1 MRIYYNLD
9 GVRLFFIIENIYIFS
24 KSNNFSYHA
33 IQFSVFKM
41 NKKLNFLIIVA
52 ALGYFV
58 DIYDLIVFNVV
69 KQESLLD
76 FISADLMDKTDTYL
90 FNCQMTG
97 MLLGGLIWGVL
108 GDKKGRVSVLFGSI
122 ILYSIA
128 NIANAFVTD
137 IPSYA
142 LARFM
147 AGIGLAG
154 ELGAGITL
162 VSENMEKSKRGIG
175 TMIIVS
181 VGALGAIAAA
191 VIGKN
196 GHHLVS
202 FLYTNFSISLK
213 NWQVTYLVGGV
224 LGLMLLLLRAGTYES
239 GMYKLVETNKSIQ
252 KGNLISLLRNK
263 KNLLKYLACIAIGLP
278 IWFTIGVLVNKSH
291 LFARNLG
298 VEIKVADSVMFAY
311 LGLSF
316 GDLLSGL
323 FSQLFKSRKKVI
335 FGYLAISLI
344 LYFIYLFNNQVSVSY
359 FKLMCFLLG
368 AATGYWALFV
378 TVACEQF
385 GTNIRSTV
393 TNTVPNFVRGAVVPI
408 TLGFAALQSNF
419 SFNITSSALVVGI
432 ICLTLAIIS
441 TAYIAES
448 FHKDLDYVEE

>member
-1 MRIYYNLD
+1 
-9 GVRLFFIIENIYIFS
+9 
-24 KSNNFSYHA
+24 
-33 IQFSVFKM
+33 M
-41 NKKLNFLIIVA
+41 NKKLNFLILVA

-76 FISADLMDKTDTYL
+76 FISPAEMDKTDTFL

-97 MLLGGLIWGVL
+97 MLLGGLIWGIL

-122 ILYSIA
+122 ILYSLA

-142 LARFM
+142 LARFL

-175 TMIIVS
+175 TMIIVT

-196 GHHLVS
+196 GHYLVD
-202 FLYTNFSISLK
+202 FIYQFTNISLK
-213 NWQVTYLVGGV
+213 NWQITYLVGGV
-224 LGLMLLLLRAGTYES
+224 LGLMLLMLRAGTYES
-239 GMYKLVETNKSIQ
+239 GMYKQLEVNKDVK
-252 KGNLISLLRNK
+252 KGNLLSLLSNK
-263 KNLLKYLACIAIGLP
+263 KNLAKYLACIAIGLP
-278 IWFTIGVLVNKSH
+278 IWFSIGVLVNKSH
-291 LFARNLG
+291 LFGKSVG
-298 VEIKVADSVMFAY
+298 VDIKVADSVMFAY
-311 LGLSF
+311 IGLSV
-316 GDLLSGL
+316 GDLFSGL
-323 FSQLFKSRKKVI
+323 FSQWLKSRKKVI
-335 FGYLAISLI
+335 LAYLAFSAV
-344 LYFIYLFNNQVSVSY
+344 LYCIYLFNHQVSVTY
-359 FKLMCFLLG
+359 FKTMCFLLG

-408 TLGFAALQSNF
+408 TLGFAALQGSFGF
-419 SFNITSSALVVGI
+419 SITYAALLVGF
-432 ICLTLAIIS
+432 ICLALALIS
-441 TAYIAES
+441 TLYVEES
-448 FHKDLDYVEE
+448 FHKDLDYLEE

>member
-1 MRIYYNLD
+1 
-9 GVRLFFIIENIYIFS
+9 
-24 KSNNFSYHA
+24 
-33 IQFSVFKM
+33 M
-41 NKKLNFLIIVA
+41 NKKLNFLILVA

-76 FISADLMDKTDTYL
+76 FISPAEMDKTDTFL

-97 MLLGGLIWGVL
+97 MLLGGLIWGIL

-122 ILYSIA
+122 ILYSLA

-142 LARFM
+142 LARFF

-175 TMIIVS
+175 TMIIVT

-196 GHHLVS
+196 GHYLVD
-202 FLYTNFSISLK
+202 FIYQFTNISLK
-213 NWQVTYLVGGV
+213 NWQITYLVGGV
-224 LGLMLLLLRAGTYES
+224 LGLMLLMLRAGTYES
-239 GMYKLVETNKSIQ
+239 GMYKQLEVNKDVK
-252 KGNLISLLRNK
+252 KGNLLSLLSNK
-263 KNLLKYLACIAIGLP
+263 KNLAKYLACIAIGLP
-278 IWFTIGVLVNKSH
+278 IWFSIGVLVNKSH
-291 LFARNLG
+291 LFGKSVG
-298 VEIKVADSVMFAY
+298 VDIKVADSVMFAY
-311 LGLSF
+311 IGLSV
-316 GDLLSGL
+316 GDLFSGL
-323 FSQLFKSRKKVI
+323 FSQWLKSRKKVI
-335 FGYLAISLI
+335 LAYLAFSAV
-344 LYFIYLFNNQVSVSY
+344 LYCIYLFNHQVSVTY
-359 FKLMCFLLG
+359 FKTMCFLLG

-408 TLGFAALQSNF
+408 TLGFAALQGSFGF
-419 SFNITSSALVVGI
+419 SITYAALLVGF
-432 ICLTLAIIS
+432 ICLALALIS
-441 TAYIAES
+441 TLYVEES
-448 FHKDLDYVEE
+448 FHKDLDYLEE

>member
-1 MRIYYNLD
+1 
-9 GVRLFFIIENIYIFS
+9 
-24 KSNNFSYHA
+24 
-33 IQFSVFKM
+33 M
-41 NKKLNFLIIVA
+41 NKKLNFLILVA

-76 FISADLMDKTDTYL
+76 FISPAEMDKTDTFL

-97 MLLGGLIWGVL
+97 MLLGGLIWGIL

-122 ILYSIA
+122 ILYSLA

-142 LARFM
+142 LARFL

-175 TMIIVS
+175 TMIIVT

-191 VIGKN
+191 IIGKN
-196 GHHLVS
+196 GHYLVD
-202 FLYTNFSISLK
+202 FIYQFTNISLK
-213 NWQVTYLVGGV
+213 NWQITYLVGGV
-224 LGLMLLLLRAGTYES
+224 LGLMLLMLRAGTYES
-239 GMYKLVETNKSIQ
+239 GMYKQLEVNKDVK
-252 KGNLISLLRNK
+252 KGNLLSLLSNK
-263 KNLLKYLACIAIGLP
+263 KNLAKYLACIAIGLP
-278 IWFTIGVLVNKSH
+278 IWFSIGVLVNKSH
-291 LFARNLG
+291 LFGKSVG
-298 VEIKVADSVMFAY
+298 VDIKVADSVMFAY
-311 LGLSF
+311 IGLSV
-316 GDLLSGL
+316 GDLFSGL
-323 FSQLFKSRKKVI
+323 FSQWLKSRKKVI
-335 FGYLAISLI
+335 LAYLAFSAV
-344 LYFIYLFNNQVSVSY
+344 LYCIYLFNHQVSVTY
-359 FKLMCFLLG
+359 FKTMCFLLG

-408 TLGFAALQSNF
+408 TLGFAALQGSFGF
-419 SFNITSSALVVGI
+419 SITYAALLVGF
-432 ICLTLAIIS
+432 ICLALALIS
-441 TAYIAES
+441 TLYVEES
-448 FHKDLDYVEE
+448 FHKDLDYLEE

>member
-1 MRIYYNLD
+1 
-9 GVRLFFIIENIYIFS
+9 
-24 KSNNFSYHA
+24 
-33 IQFSVFKM
+33 M
-41 NKKLNFLIIVA
+41 NKKLTFLIIVA

-76 FISADLMDKTDTYL
+76 FIPANQMDKTDTFL

-97 MLLGGLIWGVL
+97 MLLGGLIWGIL
-108 GDKKGRVSVLFGSI
+108 GDKKGRISVLFGSI
-122 ILYSIA
+122 ILYSLA

-137 IPSYA
+137 VPSYA
-142 LARFM
+142 LMRFL

-175 TMIIVS
+175 TMIIVT

-191 VIGKN
+191 AVAKN
-196 GHHLVS
+196 GHYIVD
-202 FLYTNFSISLK
+202 FLSSNFSVTLK

-239 GMYKLVETNKSIQ
+239 GMYKEVANNHHIK
-252 KGNLISLLRNK
+252 KGNLLSLLANK
-263 KNLLKYLACIAIGLP
+263 NNLLKYLACIAIGLP
-278 IWFTIGVLVNKSH
+278 IWFSIGVLVNKSH
-291 LFARNLG
+291 LFARTLG
-298 VEIKVADSVMFAY
+298 IEIKVADSVMFAY
-311 LGLSF
+311 IGLSV
-316 GDLLSGL
+316 GDLFSGL
-323 FSQLFKSRKKVI
+323 FSQLLKSRKKVI
-335 FGYLAISLI
+335 YAYLGFSFI
-344 LYFIYLFNNQVSVSY
+344 LYFIYLFNNQVSVTY
-359 FKLMCFLLG
+359 FKTMCFLLG

-408 TLGFAALQSNF
+408 TLGFAALQNSF
-419 SFNITSSALVVGI
+419 GFNITYAALLVGVICLLLALVS
-432 ICLTLAIIS
+432 TL
-441 TAYIAES
+441 YVEES
-448 FHKDLDYVEE
+448 FHKDLDYLEK

>member
-1 MRIYYNLD
+1 
-9 GVRLFFIIENIYIFS
+9 
-24 KSNNFSYHA
+24 
-33 IQFSVFKM
+33 M

-76 FISADLMDKTDTYL
+76 FITADQMDKTDTFL

-97 MLLGGLIWGVL
+97 MLLGGIIWGIL

-122 ILYSIA
+122 ILYSLA

-142 LARFM
+142 VARFL

-162 VSENMEKSKRGIG
+162 VSESMEKSKRGIG

-191 VIGKN
+191 IVGKN
-196 GHHLVS
+196 GHYLVS
-202 FLYTNFSISLK
+202 FLDSAFSISLK

-224 LGLMLLLLRAGTYES
+224 LGLMLLFLRAGTYES
-239 GMYKLVETNKSIQ
+239 GMYKMVETNKSVQ
-252 KGNLISLLRNK
+252 KGNLISLLKNK
-263 KNLLKYLACIAIGLP
+263 NNLVKYLACIAIGLP

-291 LFARNLG
+291 LFARNVG
-298 VEIKVADSVMFAY
+298 IEIKVADSVMFAY
-311 LGLSF
+311 IGLSF
-316 GDLLSGL
+316 GDLLSGM

-335 FGYLAISLI
+335 LGYLAFSLV
-344 LYFIYLFNNQVSVSY
+344 LYFVYLFNNQVSASY

-368 AATGYWALFV
+368 TATGYWALFV

-408 TLGFAALQSNF
+408 TLGFAALQSNIGI
-419 SFNITSSALVVGI
+419 NITSSALVVGL
-432 ICLTLAIIS
+432 ICLVLAIVS
-441 TAYIAES
+441 TLFIDES

>member
-1 MRIYYNLD
+1 
-9 GVRLFFIIENIYIFS
+9 
-24 KSNNFSYHA
+24 
-33 IQFSVFKM
+33 M
-41 NKKLNFLIIVA
+41 NKKVNFLIIVA

-76 FISADLMDKTDTYL
+76 FIPANLMDKTDTFL

-97 MLLGGLIWGVL
+97 MLLGGIIWGIL

-122 ILYSIA
+122 VLYSLA
-128 NIANAFVTD
+128 NLANAFVTD

-142 LARFM
+142 LARFL

-162 VSENMEKSKRGIG
+162 VSETMEKSKRGIG

-191 VIGKN
+191 IVGKN
-196 GHHLVS
+196 GHYLVS
-202 FLYTNFSISLK
+202 FLDSAFSISLK

-224 LGLMLLLLRAGTYES
+224 LGLILLFLRAGTYES
-239 GMYKLVETNKSIQ
+239 GMYKSVETNKTVK
-252 KGNLISLLRNK
+252 KGNLL
-263 KNLLKYLACIAIGLP
+263 NLLSNKNNLIKYLACIAIGLP
-278 IWFTIGVLVNKSH
+278 IWFTIGVLINKSH
-291 LFARNLG
+291 LFARSLS

-311 LGLSF
+311 IGLSF
-316 GDLLSGL
+316 GDLLSGM
-323 FSQLFKSRKKVI
+323 FSQWFKSRKKVI
-335 FGYLAISLI
+335 FAYLGLSLV
-344 LYFIYLFNNQVSVSY
+344 LYFIYLFNNQVSVNY
-359 FKLMCFLLG
+359 FKWMCFLLG
-368 AATGYWALFV
+368 TATGYWALFV

-408 TLGFAALQSNF
+408 TLGFAALQSNIGL
-419 SFNITSSALVVGI
+419 NITSSALVVGL
-432 ICLTLAIIS
+432 ICLILAIVS
-441 TAYIAES
+441 TAFISES